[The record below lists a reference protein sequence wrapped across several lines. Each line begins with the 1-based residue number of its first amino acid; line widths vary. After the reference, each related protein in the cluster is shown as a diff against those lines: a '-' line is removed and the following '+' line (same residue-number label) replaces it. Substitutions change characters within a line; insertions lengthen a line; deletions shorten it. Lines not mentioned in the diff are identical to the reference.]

1 MAEDTHHLD
10 LTGRDGNRLAADCWG
25 DPRHPTILFLHG
37 GGQTRH
43 AWGGTAERLA
53 ATGWHTVA
61 LDQRGHGE
69 SEWTERYGTAE
80 FSGDVISVIEQLG
93 TAPAVVGAS
102 LGGISALLAQDA
114 AGGQL
119 CRALVLV
126 DIAPRASRKGVER
139 ILDFMKSGVDG
150 FASIEEASKAVS
162 SYLRE
167 RHKPK
172 DVGGL
177 RKNLRQRADGRWY
190 WHWDPR
196 TIQHTQ
202 EERRDAVRLL
212 EDAARRIDIPTLLVR
227 GGNSDVITAEHVND
241 FRRLVPHAKFFDVGG
256 AGHMVAGDRNDAF
269 TDAIATFI
277 GELENP
283 IAVPEPSS

>member
-1 MAEDTHHLD
+1 MAENKHHLE

-43 AWGGTAERLA
+43 AWGGSAARFA
-53 ATGWHTVA
+53 ATGWYTVA

-69 SEWTERYGTAE
+69 SEWTEQYGTAE
-80 FSGDVISVIEQLG
+80 YSGDVISVIEQLG
-93 TAPAVVGAS
+93 APPVVVGAS
-102 LGGISALLAQDA
+102 LGGIAALLAQDA
-114 AGGQL
+114 AGGEL

-126 DIAPRASRKGVER
+126 DIAPRASRTGVER
-139 ILDFMKSGVDG
+139 ILDFMKSGANG
-150 FASIEEASKAVS
+150 FASIEEAGEAVS
-162 SYLRE
+162 NYLRE
-167 RHKPK
+167 RRRPT

-202 EERRDAVRLL
+202 EERRDAVKLL
-212 EDAARRIDIPTLLVR
+212 EGAARRIKIPTLLVR
-227 GGNSDVITAEHVND
+227 GGKSDVITAEHVKD
-241 FRRLVPHAKFFDVGG
+241 FQRLVPHAQFVDVGG

-269 TDAIATFI
+269 TDAIAAFI
-277 GELENP
+277 GELEN
-283 IAVPEPSS
+283 AVGASEPSR